1 MPEYD
6 HLLRE
11 AGCRG
16 CRTTEPIFAFTMAF
30 QPIVDLETCRIDA
43 YEALVRG
50 LDGLGAPGILAQV
63 DAANLYSFD
72 QACRVKAI
80 ELAAQLGIDRRLNIN
95 FMPNAVY
102 EPRACI
108 RATLAAAARTG
119 MDPRRLTFEVMEGEA
134 VTDTPHLQNIFT
146 EYRRQGFQI
155 ALDDFGSGYSGLTRL
170 AELRPDI
177 IKLDRAL
184 IVDCDRNQTQL
195 AIAASMLRLGMEIG
209 VKVVVEGVERI
220 GEVNA
225 LREAGARYMQGFYF
239 AKPRLAAIDTDAT
252 IFAADK
258 LGGLGPWTGHAKPK
272 TKLGRNP

>member
-1 MPEYD
+1 
-6 HLLRE
+6 
-11 AGCRG
+11 
-16 CRTTEPIFAFTMAF
+16 
-30 QPIVDLETCRIDA
+30 
-43 YEALVRG
+43 
-50 LDGLGAPGILAQV
+50 
-63 DAANLYSFD
+63 
-72 QACRVKAI
+72 
-80 ELAAQLGIDRRLNIN
+80 
-95 FMPNAVY
+95 
-102 EPRACI
+102 
-108 RATLAAAARTG
+108 

-184 IVDCDRNQTQL
+184 IVDCDRNQKQL

-209 VKVVVEGVERI
+209 VRVVVEGVERI